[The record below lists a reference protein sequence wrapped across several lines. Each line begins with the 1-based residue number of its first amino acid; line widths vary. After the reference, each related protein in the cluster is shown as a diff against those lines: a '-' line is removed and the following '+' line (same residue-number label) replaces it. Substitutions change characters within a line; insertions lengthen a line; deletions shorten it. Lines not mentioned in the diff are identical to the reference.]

1 MNTFEITQSMNWYKS
16 NIMTMDDSG
25 NLIAYGSRSI
35 VVLVNGLDGNS
46 VYDLQYNRLR
56 LNTKMGCGRIGAVSF
71 SPKTDYFENAHYLA
85 CIDEVNIYIWKVKS
99 MVCDLIHSFGNK
111 KNKNITLLDVTWL
124 YGCLTVVALSDA
136 GTLHKWDIQ
145 ALTMRNY
152 TLDVKA
158 TPLTLAACPH
168 KKNLIAIGCKN
179 GHLFVYDLTG
189 DGQLLHKL
197 HYHERNINS
206 LAWCPVPY
214 SPFSSDQSTEPLL
227 LASIAC
233 DRTGLCISR
242 AGLDMFNETT
252 VALPMRPLRKT
263 AFKNKNNLIW
273 SCVKWIKPTILIVT
287 SGFGEILKVEIKP
300 DMISEPIVT
309 LMSDTHKDI
318 IFSIACPRESTKPY
332 LWSSCMG
339 RKLIRTRLL
348 NTREETA
355 ELPLEVP
362 TLGGFVYCF
371 ALSPVN
377 SADFAFG
384 LGDGRIYYWNVSNKR
399 QLELITLSYSMDSKV
414 LSLAFHP
421 QDEGLLAYG
430 TGDGRIGVFNLTRK
444 KNNVNLLKTVLANPI
459 YRLCWAPF
467 PNTKTV
473 DDAKLA
479 LYAVGNG
486 QIIIYNDMNV
496 WKDPFNL
503 KEFTQFNEIE
513 DKLSTP
519 VKRIEM
525 AWKPNYDVVAIGN
538 SNGSIYLLDGNTLK
552 LKHVVSGHDQS
563 VECIIWH
570 PTHVTS
576 DYSEESKYKNYFAS
590 SSHCIRV
597 HQFNEDCEPS
607 LVVEFKGHKE
617 KINELA
623 WSPHHNLIL
632 LSCSNDFTA
641 KVWNVEKCTLI
652 GVYSK
657 HLCTVLCGMFSPC
670 DADIVFTGSADHS
683 IHSWRLSK
691 DLHNYTTEFKK
702 NQDSPNIVKEKIVTK
717 VADNSKNDSGKEH
730 SNKVQQFPL
739 SSYELFIGKHLEK
752 AVDKFIDSKYKNNVS
767 VDEEI
772 NYLAFFGST
781 TEMKKFLEDEYCALK
796 KKSSNQMIPCMNNI
810 NIWGQNLEGYFKDA
824 IVTKTINDWM
834 IAVAPSISYELW
846 TKMCDVYAS
855 QLEDVGEVTKASTY
869 LVAIKKFD
877 EAAMLLLKN
886 NLFREA
892 LAVVK
897 SQDKQ
902 NDEIILEI
910 TKKWAEYNVLH
921 GHPKEAAHC
930 YLSIGDVRNT
940 ISCLIKIKQNKEL
953 LLAAKLARYID
964 EDMEESL
971 VVNLLKT
978 EYFKHH
984 KWNEAKE
991 LLKDHPK
998 LNYLNMWTSV
1008 HEAMFE
1014 LNPKVTQI
1022 IIKNWICAI
1031 SVNENSSILNYI
1043 LEHVEYKQDYYDK
1056 LLKIVGSEFIFDA
1069 SLLLPMITVFL
1080 AGQLC
1085 LIALQYQKTGLFTID
1100 SQKRLIKCFAL
1111 AYNYETEYTDSN
1123 SKFNK
1128 ILSRL
1133 ILWLFPK
1140 GPLTLDLFT
1149 HFELNDNFIKSIR
1162 SYLCYTC
1169 FSWLNPLLTSIKKKL
1184 DLPVDENFTDKEYF
1198 SETIILIQQF
1208 QKLFDNYKHDIM
1220 DVETVNYFK
1229 AKKEIERINQLL
1241 TSSSSEINID
1251 GTVNEELIGCIK
1263 STTSEE
1269 ENENTELLDSKVITS
1284 KANDTKSLI
1293 ENMKECNINSSINFN
1308 KLCVEKDQEKS
1319 NDCIS
1324 LQNKEINN
1332 LLNNTNKNG
1341 DIIHTNNE
1349 TKINEVNLEK
1359 QNSFTNLDDKLVM
1372 QKIKFKKKIYQFY
1385 QNIKSEIENLNCL
1398 NDQSSVKYIAHLEI
1412 EASKKKEFE
1421 QIVAEFESKRINS
1434 PNPFLFIAELKTFI
1448 HDFDINFKSD
1458 NLL

>member
-16 NIMTMDDSG
+16 NVMTMDDCG
-25 NLIAYGSRSI
+25 KLIAYGSRSI
-35 VVLVNGLDGNS
+35 IVLVSGLDGKS

-56 LNTKMGCGRIGAVSF
+56 LNTKLGCGRIGAVSF
-71 SPKTDYFENAHYLA
+71 SPKTDFIEDAHYLA
-85 CIDEVNIYIWKVKS
+85 SIDEVNIYIWKVKS
-99 MVCDLIHSFGNK
+99 MVCDHIHSFGNK
-111 KNKNITLLDVTWL
+111 KSKNITLLDVTWL
-124 YGCLTVVALSDA
+124 YGCLIVVALSDA

-152 TLDVKA
+152 TLDIKA
-158 TPLTLAACPH
+158 SPLTLAACPH
-168 KKNLIAIGCKN
+168 KKNLVAIGCKN

-214 SPFSSDQSTEPLL
+214 SPLSSDQSVEPLL

-252 VALPMRPLRKT
+252 IALPMRPMRKT
-263 AFKNKNNLIW
+263 TFRNKNNLIW

-287 SGFGEILKVEIKP
+287 SGFGEIIKIELRQ
-300 DMISEPIVT
+300 DLVCGPIVS
-309 LMSDTHKDI
+309 LISDSHKDI
-318 IFSIACPRESTKPY
+318 IFSIACPRESTNLY

-339 RKLIRTRLL
+339 RKLIRTPLL
-348 NTREETA
+348 RSKEGTP

-371 ALSPVN
+371 SLSPVN

-399 QLELITLSYSMDSKV
+399 QLELITLSQSVESKV

-421 QDEGLLAYG
+421 QDEGLLAYA
-430 TGDGRIGVFNLTRK
+430 TGDGRVGVFNLTRK
-444 KNNVNLLKTVLANPI
+444 KNNNSLLKTVLANPI

-467 PNTKTV
+467 PNTKMV
-473 DDAKLA
+473 NDAKLA

-486 QIIIYNDMNV
+486 KIIIYNDMSL
-496 WKDPFNL
+496 WTDPFHLND
-503 KEFTQFNEIE
+503 FTKFNEIE
-513 DKLSTP
+513 DKLTTP

-552 LKHVVSGHDQS
+552 LKHVVNGHDQS

-570 PTHVTS
+570 PIHVTS

-597 HQFNEDCEPS
+597 HQLNEDCKPS

-657 HLCTVLCGMFSPC
+657 HLSTVLCGIFSPC

-702 NQDSPNIVKEKIVTK
+702 NQDPPNIVKEKIVTK
-717 VADNSKNDSGKEH
+717 VADNSTADSSKEQ
-730 SNKVQQFPL
+730 SNKIQQFPS

-752 AVDKFIDSKYKNNVS
+752 AVDKFINSKYLNNVS
-767 VDEEI
+767 VDEDI
-772 NYLAFFGST
+772 NYLAFFGT
-781 TEMKKFLEDEYCALK
+781 NTEIKKFLVNEYCALK

-824 IVTKTINDWM
+824 IATKTISDWM
-834 IAVAPSISYELW
+834 IAVAPSVSYELW

-869 LVAIKKFD
+869 LVAIKKYN
-877 EAAMLLLKN
+877 EAAMMLLKN

-897 SQDKQ
+897 SQVKQ
-902 NDEIILEI
+902 NDEIVLEI
-910 TKKWAEYNVLH
+910 TKKWAEYNILH

-930 YLSIGDVRNT
+930 FLSIGDTQNA
-940 ISCLIKIKQNKEL
+940 ISCLIKIKQVKEL
-953 LLAAKLARYID
+953 SLAAKLAKYID
-964 EDMEESL
+964 EDLEESL
-971 VVNLLKT
+971 VVNLLKS
-978 EYFKHH
+978 EYFRHH
-984 KWNEAKE
+984 TWDEARE
-991 LLKDHPK
+991 LLKNHPK
-998 LNYLNMWTSV
+998 LNYLNMWTGV
-1008 HEAMFE
+1008 HEAMYK
-1014 LNPKVTQI
+1014 LDPKVTQN
-1022 IIKNWICAI
+1022 IIKNWICAT
-1031 SVNENSSILNYI
+1031 SNEENCSILNYI
-1043 LEHVEYKQDYYDK
+1043 LEHVDNKPDYYDK
-1056 LLKIVGSEFIFDA
+1056 LLKIVGSEFISDA
-1069 SLLLPMITVFL
+1069 SLLMPMITVFL
-1080 AGQLC
+1080 AGQFC
-1085 LIALQYQKTGLFTID
+1085 LIALQYQKTGIFTVD
-1100 SQKRLIKCFAL
+1100 SQKRLIKCFAI
-1111 AYNYETEYTDSN
+1111 AYNYETVYTDSN

-1128 ILSRL
+1128 VLSRL
-1133 ILWLFPK
+1133 IMWIFPK
-1140 GPLTLDLFT
+1140 GPLTLGSYN
-1149 HFELNDNFIKSIR
+1149 FELNDNLMKSIR
-1162 SYLCYTC
+1162 AYLCYTC
-1169 FSWLNPLLTSIKKKL
+1169 FSWLKPLYTSINKKL
-1184 DLPVDENFTDKEYF
+1184 NLPVDKDISDKEEYF
-1198 SETIILIQQF
+1198 SEVIILTRQF
-1208 QKLFDNYKHDIM
+1208 QQLLNYYIHDIM
-1220 DVETVNYFK
+1220 DIETLNYFK
-1229 AKKEIERINQLL
+1229 AKKEIKRINQLL
-1241 TSSSSEINID
+1241 TTSSTEVNVGDSI
-1251 GTVNEELIGCIK
+1251 NEELIGCIK
-1263 STTSEE
+1263 SIKSEE
-1269 ENENTELLDSKVITS
+1269 ENENTEILDSKVIITS
-1284 KANDTKSLI
+1284 KANELNQVKSLT
-1293 ENMKECNINSSINFN
+1293 ENMKECNIDHITNFN
-1308 KLCVEKDQEKS
+1308 KSEHEES
-1319 NDCIS
+1319 NS
-1324 LQNKEINN
+1324 LQNKQINN
-1332 LLNNTNKNG
+1332 LQNNNNVNTDCDIVCTNDNP
-1341 DIIHTNNE
+1341 
-1349 TKINEVNLEK
+1349 TKIHEMNLKENNYLA
-1359 QNSFTNLDDKLVM
+1359 NSNDLLVM
-1372 QKIKFKKKIYQFY
+1372 ERETCKKEVYQFY
-1385 QNIKSEIENLNCL
+1385 QNLKSEIEKFNL
-1398 NDQSSVKYIAHLEI
+1398 NDQSPVKHIAHLEI
-1412 EASKKKEFE
+1412 EASKKKELE
-1421 QIVAEFESKRINS
+1421 QIVAEFENKWINS
-1434 PNPFLFIAELKTFI
+1434 PNPFSFIAELKKCI
-1448 HDFDINFKSD
+1448 HDLDINFKYD
-1458 NLL
+1458 N